1 MKRIKNKSKIKIIS
15 TLLLGLVVL
24 GFISTD
30 VYAATSYQSNLVKGT
45 EELMVTHYDES
56 SWNTTVGSS
65 LTPNDWFQGDN
76 HNINAKSKITL
87 KGWTQDTWQLYD
99 WLVTLFFPMFY
110 TSEEIFILLGIMESQ
125 GYNETTINDNYI
137 TNYTLWYGL
146 RSVWNFTIGEY
157 EENPSYID
165 GIIIL
170 QNPINYKIVLED
182 YNNITGIF
190 NGNFAIQMAGFSFP
204 NYTADDFLW
213 QFALQGFAIAEPYSV
228 YLNEVVNELGCE
240 NATVSDSTLIFER
253 YGLTNYTVEITY
265 GVKGMMS
272 SFLVKDSMESIIL
285 KINSSNSEWMFFLI
299 LIITSISAIGLAILI
314 ITRKR
319 KLIR

>member
-1 MKRIKNKSKIKIIS
+1 MKRINNKSKIKVIS
-15 TLLLGLVVL
+15 ILIFGLLVL

-30 VYAATSYQSNLVKGT
+30 VYAVTSYRSNLTKGT
-45 EELMVTHYDES
+45 DELIVTHYDES
-56 SWNTTVGSS
+56 TWNTTVGSS
-65 LTPNDWFQGDN
+65 LTPNDFIQGDS
-76 HNINAKSKITL
+76 HNVNAKSKITL
-87 KGWTQDTWQLYD
+87 KGWTQGTWQLYD

-110 TSEEIFILLGIMESQ
+110 TSEEIFMLLGIMESQ
-125 GYNETTINDNYI
+125 GYNETTINDDYI

-157 EENPSYID
+157 DENPSYID

-170 QNPINYKIVLED
+170 QNPIKYKIILED

-190 NGNFAIQMAGFSFP
+190 NGNFAIQMAGFTFP
-204 NYTADDFLW
+204 NFTADDFLW
-213 QFALQGFAIAEPYSV
+213 QFALKGFAIAEPYSV

-240 NATVSDSTLIFER
+240 NVTISDSTLIFER

-285 KINSSNSEWMFFLI
+285 KINSSNSEWIFFLI
-299 LIITSISAIGLAILI
+299 LIIASISAIGLAILI

-319 KLIR
+319 KR